1 MNKEPDTEQFDP
13 RKLKEDELYEQKI
26 RPHKFTEYI
35 GQHKVVSNLKVFIR
49 AAKERGDALD
59 HILFYGPPG
68 LGKTTLAYI
77 VASELGVGLKTTS
90 GPILEKTGDIAA
102 ILTNLNERDV
112 LFIDEIHRIN
122 ASVGEVLY
130 PAMEDFKLDLIIGQG
145 PSAKAIRLD
154 LPRFTLVGA
163 TTRTGLLSAP
173 LRDRFGFV
181 AGLEFYSTDDLKK
194 IIERS
199 AAIIGIPI
207 TEDGSYE
214 IAKRARGTPRVAIR
228 LIRRI
233 RDYAQVEGTGSIDI
247 TITKKALSM
256 LDIDFL
262 GFDRMDI
269 KILRTIIEKFNGGP
283 VGIDTIAVAIGEES
297 DTIEEVYEPYLIQC
311 GMLERT
317 SRGRV
322 ATELAYRHL
331 GLENRTAKQPDLF
344 KNK

>member
-1 MNKEPDTEQFDP
+1 MTEQFDP
-13 RKLKEDELYEQKI
+13 RKLKEDELYERKI
-26 RPHKFTEYI
+26 RPNEFSEYV
-35 GQHKVVSNLKVFIR
+35 GQKKVVSNLKVFIQ
-49 AAKERGDALD
+49 AAKERREALD

-77 VASELGVGLKTTS
+77 VSAELGVGLKTTS

-102 ILTNLNERDV
+102 ILTNLNEKDV

-130 PAMEDFKLDLIIGQG
+130 PAMEDFKLDVIIGQG
-145 PSAKAIRLD
+145 PSAKSIRLD
-154 LPRFTLVGA
+154 LSMFTLIGA

-181 AGLEFYSTDDLKK
+181 AGLEFYSIEELKK
-194 IIERS
+194 IVERS
-199 AAIIGIPI
+199 AGIIGVSI
-207 TEDGSYE
+207 TEEGSYE
-214 IAKRARGTPRVAIR
+214 IAERSRGTPRVAIR

-233 RDYAQVEGTGSIDI
+233 RDYAQVQGNGSIDI
-247 TITKKALSM
+247 NITKKALSM
-256 LDIDFL
+256 LDIDHL

-269 KILRTIIEKFNGGP
+269 RILTTIVEKFNGGP

-317 SRGRV
+317 SRGRM
-322 ATELAYRHL
+322 ATELAYKHL
-331 GLENRTAKQPDLF
+331 GKVNKKIKQDTLF
-344 KNK
+344 RNK

>member
-1 MNKEPDTEQFDP
+1 MNTQKDIPQFDP

-26 RPHKFTEYI
+26 RPHRFSEYI
-35 GQHKVVSNLKVFIR
+35 GQEKIVSNLKVFIQ

-59 HILFYGPPG
+59 HILLYGPPG

-77 VASELGVGLKTTS
+77 VSAELGVGIKTTS

-102 ILTNLNERDV
+102 ILTNLNDRDV

-130 PAMEDFKLDLIIGQG
+130 PAMEDFKLDIIIGQG

-154 LPRFTLVGA
+154 LPKFTLIGA

-181 AGLEFYSTDDLKK
+181 AGLEFYSVENLKR
-194 IIERS
+194 IVERS
-199 AAIIGIPI
+199 ARIMGISV
-207 TEDGSYE
+207 TEEGSYE
-214 IAKRARGTPRVAIR
+214 IAKRSRGTPRVAIR

-233 RDYAQVEGTGSIDI
+233 RDYAQVEGSGVIDI
-247 TITKKALSM
+247 NITKKALSM
-256 LDIDFL
+256 LDIDHL

-269 KILRTIIEKFNGGP
+269 RILKTIIEKFNGGP

-311 GMLERT
+311 GMIERT
-317 SRGRV
+317 SRGRI
-322 ATELAYRHL
+322 ATELAYKHL
-331 GLENRTAKQPDLF
+331 GMQDKRIKQPDLF
-344 KNK
+344 KNR

>member
-1 MNKEPDTEQFDP
+1 MNTQKDIPQFDP

-26 RPHKFTEYI
+26 RPHRFSEYI
-35 GQHKVVSNLKVFIR
+35 GQEKIVSNLKVFIQ

-59 HILFYGPPG
+59 HILLYGPPG

-77 VASELGVGLKTTS
+77 VSAELGVGIKTTS

-102 ILTNLNERDV
+102 ILTNLNDRDV

-130 PAMEDFKLDLIIGQG
+130 PAMEDFKLDIIIGQG

-154 LPRFTLVGA
+154 LPKFTLIGA

-181 AGLEFYSTDDLKK
+181 AGLEFYSVENLKR
-194 IIERS
+194 IVERS
-199 AAIIGIPI
+199 ARIMGISV
-207 TEDGSYE
+207 TEEGSYE
-214 IAKRARGTPRVAIR
+214 IAKRSRGTPRVAIR

-233 RDYAQVEGTGSIDI
+233 RDYAQVEGSGVIDI
-247 TITKKALSM
+247 NITKKALSM
-256 LDIDFL
+256 LDIDHL

-269 KILRTIIEKFNGGP
+269 RILKTIIEKFNGGP

-311 GMLERT
+311 GMIERT
-317 SRGRV
+317 SRGRI
-322 ATELAYRHL
+322 ATELAYKHL
-331 GLENRTAKQPDLF
+331 GMQDRRIKQPDLF
-344 KNK
+344 KNR

>member
-1 MNKEPDTEQFDP
+1 
-13 RKLKEDELYEQKI
+13 
-26 RPHKFTEYI
+26 
-35 GQHKVVSNLKVFIR
+35 VFIQ

-59 HILFYGPPG
+59 HILLYGPPG

-77 VASELGVGLKTTS
+77 VSAELGVGIKTTS

-102 ILTNLNERDV
+102 ILTNLNDRDV

-130 PAMEDFKLDLIIGQG
+130 PAMEDFKLDIIIGQG

-154 LPRFTLVGA
+154 LPKFTLIGA

-181 AGLEFYSTDDLKK
+181 AGLEFYSVENLKR
-194 IIERS
+194 IVERS
-199 AAIIGIPI
+199 ARIMGISV
-207 TEDGSYE
+207 TEEGSYE
-214 IAKRARGTPRVAIR
+214 IAKRSRGTPRVAIR

-233 RDYAQVEGTGSIDI
+233 RDYAQVEGSGVIDI
-247 TITKKALSM
+247 NITKKALSM
-256 LDIDFL
+256 LDIDHL

-269 KILRTIIEKFNGGP
+269 RILKTIIEKFNGGP

-311 GMLERT
+311 GMIERT
-317 SRGRV
+317 SRGRI
-322 ATELAYRHL
+322 ATELAYKHL
-331 GLENRTAKQPDLF
+331 GMQDKRIKQPDLF
-344 KNK
+344 KNR

>member
-1 MNKEPDTEQFDP
+1 MNEQFDP
-13 RKLKEDELYEQKI
+13 RKLKEDEIYEQKI
-26 RPHKFTEYI
+26 RPNRFSEYI
-35 GQHKVVSNLKVFIR
+35 GQDKVVSNLKVFIQ
-49 AAKERGDALD
+49 AAKEREEALD

-77 VASELGVGLKTTS
+77 VSSELGVGLKTTS

-102 ILTNLNERDV
+102 ILTNLNEKDV

-130 PAMEDFKLDLIIGQG
+130 PAMEDFKLDIIIGQG

-154 LPRFTLVGA
+154 LPRFTLIGA

-181 AGLEFYSTDDLKK
+181 AGLEFYTTEDLKK

-199 AAIIGIPI
+199 AKIIGIPI
-207 TEDGSYE
+207 TDEGSYE

-233 RDYAQVEGTGSIDI
+233 RDYAQVEGNGAIDLN
-247 TITKKALSM
+247 ITKKALSM
-256 LDIDFL
+256 LDIDHL

-269 KILRTIIEKFNGGP
+269 KILKAIVEKFSGGP
-283 VGIDTIAVAIGEES
+283 VGIDTIAAAISEES
-297 DTIEEVYEPYLIQC
+297 DTLEEVYEPYLIQC

-317 SRGRV
+317 SRGRI
-322 ATELAYRHL
+322 ATELAYKHL
-331 GLENRTAKQPDLF
+331 GIQDRMNRQPNLF

>member
-1 MNKEPDTEQFDP
+1 MNKQTDTGQFDP

-26 RPHKFTEYI
+26 RPHKFSEYI
-35 GQHKVVSNLKVFIR
+35 GQEKVVSNLGVFIQ
-49 AAKERGDALD
+49 AAKERDDALD

-77 VASELGVGLKTTS
+77 VSTELGVGLKTTS

-102 ILTNLNERDV
+102 ILTNLNEKDV

-122 ASVGEVLY
+122 SSVGEVLY
-130 PAMEDFKLDLIIGQG
+130 PAMEDFKLDIIIGQG

-154 LPRFTLVGA
+154 LPRFTLIGA

-181 AGLEFYSTDDLKK
+181 AGLEFYTTEELKK

-199 AAIIGIPI
+199 AGIIGIHI
-207 TEDGSYE
+207 TEEGSNE
-214 IAKRARGTPRVAIR
+214 IAKRSRGTPRVAIR

-233 RDYAQVEGTGSIDI
+233 RDYAQVQGDGHIDMDI
-247 TITKKALSM
+247 TRKALSM
-256 LDIDFL
+256 LDIDHL

-269 KILRTIIEKFNGGP
+269 KILKTIIEKFNGGP

-297 DTIEEVYEPYLIQC
+297 DTIEEVYEPFLIQC
-311 GMLERT
+311 GMIERT
-317 SRGRV
+317 SRGRM

-331 GLENRTAKQPDLF
+331 GIQDRTTRQPDLF
-344 KNK
+344 KNR

>member
-1 MNKEPDTEQFDP
+1 MSRQKNIEQFDP

-26 RPHKFTEYI
+26 RPNRFSEYI
-35 GQHKVVSNLKVFIR
+35 GQEKIVSNLKVFIQ
-49 AAKERGDALD
+49 AAKERGEALD
-59 HILFYGPPG
+59 HILLYGPPG

-77 VASELGVGLKTTS
+77 VSSELGVGLKTTS

-130 PAMEDFKLDLIIGQG
+130 PAMEDFKLDIIIGQG

-154 LPRFTLVGA
+154 LPKFTLVGA

-181 AGLEFYSTDDLKK
+181 AGLEYYSVDELKR

-199 AAIIGIPI
+199 AKIMGIPV
-207 TEDGSYE
+207 TEEGSYE

-233 RDYAQVEGTGSIDI
+233 RDYAQVEGNGAIDVD
-247 TITKKALSM
+247 ITKKALSM
-256 LDIDFL
+256 LDIDHL

-269 KILRTIIEKFNGGP
+269 KILKTIIEKFNGGP

-311 GMLERT
+311 GMIERT

-331 GLENRTAKQPDLF
+331 GLQDRRIKQVDLF
-344 KNK
+344 RDR

>member
-1 MNKEPDTEQFDP
+1 MNEQFDP
-13 RKLKEDELYEQKI
+13 RKLKEDEIYEQKI
-26 RPHKFTEYI
+26 RPNRFSEYI
-35 GQHKVVSNLKVFIR
+35 GQDKVVSNLKVFIQ
-49 AAKERGDALD
+49 AAKEREEALD

-77 VASELGVGLKTTS
+77 VSSELGVGLKTTS

-130 PAMEDFKLDLIIGQG
+130 PAMEDFKLDIIIGQG

-154 LPRFTLVGA
+154 LPRFTLIGA

-181 AGLEFYSTDDLKK
+181 AGLEFYTTEDLKK

-199 AAIIGIPI
+199 AKIIGIPI
-207 TEDGSYE
+207 TDEGSYE

-233 RDYAQVEGTGSIDI
+233 RDYAQVEGNGAIDLN
-247 TITKKALSM
+247 ITKKALSM
-256 LDIDFL
+256 LDIDHL

-269 KILRTIIEKFNGGP
+269 KILKAIVEKFSGGP
-283 VGIDTIAVAIGEES
+283 VGIDTIAAAISEES
-297 DTIEEVYEPYLIQC
+297 DTLEEVYEPYLIQC

-317 SRGRV
+317 SRGRI
-322 ATELAYRHL
+322 ATELAYKHL
-331 GLENRTAKQPDLF
+331 GISDRMNRQPTLF

>member
-1 MNKEPDTEQFDP
+1 MNRPTDSEQLDP
-13 RKLKEDELYEQKI
+13 RKLQDDEVYEQKI
-26 RPHKFTEYI
+26 RPNRFEDYI
-35 GQHKVVSNLKVFIR
+35 GQQKVVSNLKVFIR

-77 VASELGVGLKTTS
+77 VSSELGVGLKTTS

-102 ILTNLNERDV
+102 ILTNLNEHDV

-122 ASVGEVLY
+122 TSVGEVLY
-130 PAMEDFKLDLIIGQG
+130 PAMEDFKLDIIIGQG

-154 LPRFTLVGA
+154 LPKFTLIGA

-173 LRDRFGFV
+173 LRDRFGFA
-181 AGLEFYSTDDLKK
+181 AGLEFYSAEDLQK

-199 AAIIGIPI
+199 ARIMGIPI
-207 TEDGSYE
+207 TGDGSAE
-214 IAKRARGTPRVAIR
+214 IAQRARGTPRVAIR
-228 LIRRI
+228 MIRRI
-233 RDYAQVEGTGSIDI
+233 RDYAQVEGNGSIDM

-262 GFDRMDI
+262 GFDTMDI
-269 KILRTIIEKFNGGP
+269 KLLRTIIEKFNGGP
-283 VGIDTIAVAIGEES
+283 VGIDTIAAAIGEES
-297 DTIEEVYEPYLIQC
+297 DTLEEVYEPYLIQC

-331 GLENRTAKQPDLF
+331 GLQDRAAKQADLF
-344 KNK
+344 KNR